1 MSDLPFAVTSLE
13 DLLEAQTYHLKADAI
28 FGRYLRNGRKAAN
41 QVADL
46 LYDSLEN
53 GQISEAE
60 LTQVLAADLLWAGE
74 ERQTKLPLILV
85 MEASWL
91 AETNDVERAAT
102 RAAILRRI
110 GLNALAIVGGEEWT
124 DAAREQARR
133 ENVITTTNGSID
145 PESWQVARSAIR
157 S

>member
-1 MSDLPFAVTSLE
+1 MIKRAHRF
-13 DLLEAQTYHLKADAI
+13 
-28 FGRYLRNGRKAAN
+28 R

-46 LYDSLEN
+46 LW
-53 GQISEAE
+53 
-60 LTQVLAADLLWAGE
+60 TGE
-74 ERQTKLPLILV
+74 ERQTKRPLILV

-110 GLNALAIVGGEEWT
+110 GLNALAVVGGEEWT
-124 DAAREQARR
+124 DAARQEARR
-133 ENVITTTNGSID
+133 EGVVTTTNGAID
-145 PESWQVARSAIR
+145 PESWQFARSDLH

>member
-1 MSDLPFAVTSLE
+1 
-13 DLLEAQTYHLKADAI
+13 
-28 FGRYLRNGRKAAN
+28 
-41 QVADL
+41 
-46 LYDSLEN
+46 
-53 GQISEAE
+53 
-60 LTQVLAADLLWAGE
+60 
-74 ERQTKLPLILV
+74 

-91 AETNDVERAAT
+91 AETNDVEWAAT

-133 ENVITTTNGSID
+133 EHVVTTTNGSID
-145 PESWQVARSAIR
+145 PESWQAARSAIR